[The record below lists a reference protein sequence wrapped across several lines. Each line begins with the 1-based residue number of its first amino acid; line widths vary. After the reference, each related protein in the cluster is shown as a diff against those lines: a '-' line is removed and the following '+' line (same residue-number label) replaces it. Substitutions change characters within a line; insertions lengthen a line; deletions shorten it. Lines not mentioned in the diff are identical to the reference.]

1 MPEIGSDVF
10 LRGWNPCPFPVII
23 SHIDWMSLNPY
34 SDTVQCPITGLIHLL
49 FPHMQSRL
57 VPHSSISIHLFTHRP
72 LCRTLSAAFQRAQ
85 LSRAQGSFL
94 VRYDAGSEWGHYAF
108 LQ

>member
-34 SDTVQCPITGLIHLL
+34 SDTVQCPVTGSIHLL
-49 FPHMQSRL
+49 FPHIHPIL
-57 VPHSSISIHLFTHRP
+57 FPSIYSPIGLFVGRSARP
-72 LCRTLSAAFQRAQ
+72 FS
-85 LSRAQGSFL
+85 
-94 VRYDAGSEWGHYAF
+94 VRSCQELKDLF
-108 LQ
+108 